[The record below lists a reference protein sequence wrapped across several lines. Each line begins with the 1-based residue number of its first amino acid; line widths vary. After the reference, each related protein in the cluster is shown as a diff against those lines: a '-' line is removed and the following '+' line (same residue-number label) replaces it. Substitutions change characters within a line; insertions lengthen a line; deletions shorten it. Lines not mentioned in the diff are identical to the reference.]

1 VGRLLHGERLCGR
14 RPSGRLSKMS
24 KLQSCPGGTACPRS
38 GPITVAGG
46 AQARSARHPRS
57 AIPHTESDRASGPIF
72 SFSINTG
79 CSMTS
84 VIFGTEASMTAELD
98 GTACAVRA
106 IWGMVDRG
114 CLALRASAPPAT
126 AIGPLRG
133 RGVVAA
139 HCSMRKCRNSRG
151 RFQRPSAKGFSPGLA
166 RPGASAIQNYPRPAP
181 AFRPAGFSQPNISS
195 QIDRWAVMW
204 GGRQTLLDSPRA
216 P

>member
-1 VGRLLHGERLCGR
+1 MCSRFAPRPRKAGLRPLLEAAG
-14 RPSGRLSKMS
+14 SGL
-24 KLQSCPGGTACPRS
+24 CPRS

-72 SFSINTG
+72 SFIFPSFFLRKIR
-79 CSMTS
+79 MTS
-84 VIFGTEASMTAELD
+84 VIFGTEASMTAQPD

-133 RGVVAA
+133 RPGFAA

-151 RFQRPSAKGFSPGLA
+151 RWKRPE
-166 RPGASAIQNYPRPAP
+166 PA
-181 AFRPAGFSQPNISS
+181 
-195 QIDRWAVMW
+195 
-204 GGRQTLLDSPRA
+204 TLWRRENTGWVF
-216 P
+216 